1 MQLGIRCTMK
11 AIFVQKISG
20 EKLVVDNNFGIEY
33 NEDSEEYKELCKRYE
48 NNIGFDRNK
57 NKEKFDRELL
67 TLLSADVKQEGEQKI
82 DKLTNIYKKFL
93 EDKDMTGWIEFGGYI
108 INPSDFSAIRFADFN
123 VQIFKQ

>member
-1 MQLGIRCTMK
+1 MK

-33 NEDSEEYKELCKRYE
+33 NEDSEEYKELCKWYE
-48 NNIGFDRNK
+48 SNIGFDRNK

-67 TLLSADVKQEGEQKI
+67 TLLSTDVKHEGEQKI

-93 EDKDMTGWIEFGGYI
+93 EDKEMTGWIEFGGYI